1 MASERIEFPGS
12 AGTPLAA
19 RLDLPE
25 RAAPHAYAVFAHCFT
40 CSKDTK
46 APVAIGRA
54 LTAGGIGT
62 LRFDFTGL
70 GGSAGDFGN
79 TTFSS
84 NVEDLLHAARWLDDR
99 FAAPLAFIGHS
110 LGGAAVLRA
119 AARHAGCRAVVT
131 IGAPF
136 EPAHVLHHL
145 GDALPDIE
153 RAGVAEVTLAGR
165 SFNIRHDFVRDLTQQ
180 DPRAAVA
187 SLHKPLLVM
196 HAPLDDTVPLDDA
209 RRIFESARHPKSFIA
224 LDGADHLLSKSADGE
239 YAGRLIA
246 AWASRYLTV

>member
-1 MASERIEFPGS
+1 MASERIEFTGS

-25 RAAPHAYAVFAHCFT
+25 QGTPHAYAVFAHCFT

-54 LTAGGIGT
+54 LTQAGIGA

-84 NVEDLLHAARWLDDR
+84 NIDDLLHAARWLDEK
-99 FAAPLAFIGHS
+99 FSAPLLFIGHS

-119 AARHAGCRAVVT
+119 AARHERCRAVAT

-145 GDALPDIE
+145 GAALSQIE
-153 RAGVAEVTLAGR
+153 HAGSAPVTLNGR
-165 SFNIRHDFVRDLTQQ
+165 SFNIRDDFVRDLTQH
-180 DPRAAVA
+180 DPRAPLVA
-187 SLHKPLLVM
+187 LHKPLLVM
-196 HAPLDDTVPLDDA
+196 HAPTDAVVPLDDA
-209 RRIFESARHPKSFIA
+209 RRIFEAARHPKSFIA
-224 LDGADHLLSKSADGE
+224 LDGDHLLSKTADGE

-246 AWASRYLTV
+246 AWASRYLG